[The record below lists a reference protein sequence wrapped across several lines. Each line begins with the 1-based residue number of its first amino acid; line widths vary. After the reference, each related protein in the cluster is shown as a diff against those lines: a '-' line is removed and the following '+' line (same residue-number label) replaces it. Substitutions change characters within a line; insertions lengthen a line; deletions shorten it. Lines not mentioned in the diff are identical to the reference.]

1 MMYNLYDMIKALHE
15 DDEAFLPYTAIK
27 SIAVDSPI
35 SRWIDKYYL
44 GSVDYYYKHIDDYIS
59 NKYGLFIPLIHRETD
74 DVRFASKILRT
85 DILFPYLLTN
95 IDTLNHI
102 IELSELKYNPINN
115 YDKDEVV
122 TTEYIGSESSVDS
135 IGESRVNVTNGE
147 RITTD
152 TNKKSPYNDDTYYND
167 TEFTSVNGG
176 YSDAKVE
183 SAKEDSHIRTFNG
196 RKDIVTTKTSGNI
209 GVTTT
214 TMMMGEAISFWIVYN
229 IVDFIMN
236 KFVAENCILLDD

>member
-1 MMYNLYDMIKALHE
+1 MYSLREMINALHT
-15 DDEAFLPYTAIK
+15 DDEAFLPYIEIK
-27 SIAVDSPI
+27 SISMDSPI

-44 GSVDYYYKHIDDYIS
+44 SNTDYYYKHIDDYVA
-59 NKYGLFIPLIHRETD
+59 NKYGLFVPIINRNID
-74 DVRFASKILRT
+74 DVSAASKIFRT
-85 DILFPYLLTN
+85 NILFPYLLTN

-122 TTEYIGSESSVDS
+122 TTEYIGSETSVDS

-167 TEFTSVNGG
+167 TELTSVNGG
-176 YSDAKVE
+176 SSDTTIE
-183 SAKEDSHIRTFNG
+183 SAKEDSHTRTFNE

-214 TMMMGEAISFWIVYN
+214 TMMMGEAISFWSAYN
-229 IVDFIMN
+229 VVDFIMN

>member
-1 MMYNLYDMIKALHE
+1 MMYNLYDMINALHE
-15 DDEAFLPYTAIK
+15 DDEAFLPYTNLK
-27 SIAVDSPI
+27 TIAGESPI

-44 GSVDYYYKHIDDYIS
+44 GNTDYYYREIDGYIS
-59 NKYGLFIPLIHRETD
+59 NKYGLFIPVNGRDID
-74 DVRFASKILRT
+74 DVRAASLIFRSSV
-85 DILFPYLLTN
+85 LFPYLLTN

-176 YSDAKVE
+176 SSDTTVE
-183 SAKEDSHIRTFNG
+183 SAKEDSHTRTFNG

-214 TMMMGEAISFWIVYN
+214 TAMMREGIEFWSAYN

-236 KFVAENCILLDD
+236 KFVVENCILLDE

>member
-1 MMYNLYDMIKALHE
+1 MMYNLYDMINALHT
-15 DDEAFLPYTAIK
+15 DDEAFLPYMAIK

-35 SRWIDKYYL
+35 SRWIDKYYI
-44 GSVDYYYKHIDDYIS
+44 GNSDYFFREIDGYIS
-59 NKYGLFIPLIHRETD
+59 NKYGLFTPILGR
-74 DVRFASKILRT
+74 DVNDLRVASLILRT
-85 DILFPYLLTN
+85 NVLFPFILSN
-95 IDTLNHI
+95 IDMLNHI
-102 IELSELKYNPINN
+102 IELSEMKYNPINN

-167 TEFTSVNGG
+167 TEITSVNGG
-176 YSDAKVE
+176 SSDTTVE
-183 SAKEDSHIRTFNG
+183 SAKEDSHTRTFNG

-214 TMMMGEAISFWIVYN
+214 TAMMREGIEFWSAYN

-236 KFVAENCILLDD
+236 KFVAENCILLDE

>member
-1 MMYNLYDMIKALHE
+1 MYSLREMINALHT
-15 DDEAFLPYTAIK
+15 DDEAFLPYLEIK
-27 SIAVDSPI
+27 LISMDSPI

-44 GSVDYYYKHIDDYIS
+44 SGTDYFYKNIDDYVA
-59 NKYGLFIPLIHRETD
+59 NKYGIFVPIINRNID
-74 DVRFASKILRT
+74 DVSVASKIFRT
-85 DILFPYLLTN
+85 NILFPYLLTN

-152 TNKKSPYNDDTYYND
+152 TNKKSPYNDDNYYND

-176 YSDAKVE
+176 SSDTTVE
-183 SAKEDSHIRTFNG
+183 SAKEDSHTRTFNG
-196 RKDIVTTKTSGNI
+196 RKDIVTAKISGNI

-214 TMMMGEAISFWIVYN
+214 TAMMREGIEFWSAYN

-236 KFVAENCILLDD
+236 KFVEENCILLDD

>member
-1 MMYNLYDMIKALHE
+1 MYSLREMINALHT
-15 DDEAFLPYTAIK
+15 DDESFLPYTSIK
-27 SIAVDSPI
+27 SIAGESPI

-44 GSVDYYYKHIDDYIS
+44 SNVDYYYRNIDDYIS
-59 NKYGLFIPLIHRETD
+59 NKYGLFIPIMHRKVD
-74 DVRFASKILRT
+74 DVRAASLIFRS

-102 IELSELKYNPINN
+102 IELSEMKYNPINN

-167 TEFTSVNGG
+167 TELTSVNGG
-176 YSDAKVE
+176 SSDTKVE
-183 SAKEDSHIRTFNG
+183 SAKEDSRTRTFNG

-214 TMMMGEAISFWIVYN
+214 TMMMGEAISFWSAYN

-236 KFVAENCILLDD
+236 KFVAENCILLDE

>member
-1 MMYNLYDMIKALHE
+1 MYNLYDMINSLNEHNE
-15 DDEAFLPYTAIK
+15 PFLPYMPIK
-27 SIAVDSPI
+27 TIATDSPI

-44 GSVDYYYKHIDDYIS
+44 CTVDYYRNIDGYIS
-59 NKYGLFIPLIHRETD
+59 NKYGLFIPILGREASNIHE
-74 DVRFASKILRT
+74 ASLNLRANV
-85 DILFPYLLTN
+85 LFPCILSN

-102 IELSELKYNPINN
+102 IELSEMKYNPINN

-152 TNKKSPYNDDTYYND
+152 TNKKSPYNDDNYYND

-176 YSDAKVE
+176 SSDTKVE
-183 SAKEDSHIRTFNG
+183 SAKEDTHTRTFNG

-214 TMMMGEAISFWIVYN
+214 TMMMGEAISFWSAYN

-236 KFVAENCILLDD
+236 KFIAENCILLDD